1 MGARC
6 SRFGE
11 VRPAKAT
18 TIVQESIHQ
27 INPITVA
34 VDAMGG
40 DQAPR
45 AVITG
50 AVNAARALPMVRLL
64 LVGDTA
70 VLQPLLDANAPTP
83 TNITLHHASQVVEMC
98 DAPSAAI
105 KQKRDSSIA
114 VGMRLVRDGAAHAII
129 SAGNSGAMMAAAMLI
144 LKAQPGVDRPA
155 IATFLPTKKG
165 RVILLDAGAT
175 TDCKPSNLL
184 QFAHLGSN
192 YAAWVFECPT
202 PRIGLLS
209 IGEEP
214 SKGNELTKETHQ
226 LLLTSG
232 LNFVGN
238 VEPKE
243 LVQGVVDVV
252 VCDGFVGN
260 LMLKAGEG
268 FCETVLSLVKAQF
281 SQGWRNQL
289 LGKLV
294 TPMLRRVVKLVD
306 YAEYGGALLLGTN
319 GVVVISH
326 GRSNALAIQ
335 NAIRVA
341 ARAAEHRPI
350 APLLLAEEPQVVST

>member
-1 MGARC
+1 
-6 SRFGE
+6 
-11 VRPAKAT
+11 
-18 TIVQESIHQ
+18 
-27 INPITVA
+27 
-34 VDAMGG
+34 MGG
-40 DQAPR
+40 DKAPQ
-45 AVITG
+45 AVIAGTL
-50 AVNAARALPMVRLL
+50 NAAHAMPNVQIA
-64 LVGDTA
+64 LVGDEVIVRQHLA
-70 VLQPLLDANAPTP
+70 ALGETP
-83 TNITLHHASQVVEMC
+83 ANITVYHAAQVVEMC
-98 DAPSAAI
+98 DAPGVAI
-105 KQKRDSSIA
+105 RQKPNSSISI
-114 VGMRLVRDGAAHAII
+114 GMRMVRDGLAQGII

-144 LKAQPGVDRPA
+144 LKAQPGIDRPA
-155 IATFLPTKKG
+155 IATFLPTKKE

-175 TDCKPSNLL
+175 ADCKPSNLL
-184 QFAHLGSN
+184 QFARLGSA
-192 YAAWVFECPT
+192 YAAWAFTNPT

-226 LLLTSG
+226 LLTTSE

-243 LVQGVVDVV
+243 IVQGSVDVV

-268 FCETVLSLVKAQF
+268 FCETVIALIKDQLSR
-281 SQGWRNQL
+281 GWFHRL
-289 LGKLV
+289 LGFFM
-294 TPMLRRVVKLVD
+294 TPILRSVIKRID

-341 ARAAEHRPI
+341 AQAAEQRPTD
-350 APLLLAEEPQVVST
+350 PSVPPMSRVG